1 MHDYVDCYRS
11 NKYDIYDLS
20 DVDASGAGLMDP
32 TAVQGVLDFIS
43 GLKQTRADV
52 KKTVDQQM
60 VHSEKEVVEALAVQ
74 FEENMRID
82 EADVEEESKQPDKPI
97 FVKK

>member
-1 MHDYVDCYRS
+1 
-11 NKYDIYDLS
+11 
-20 DVDASGAGLMDP
+20 
-32 TAVQGVLDFIS
+32 
-43 GLKQTRADV
+43 
-52 KKTVDQQM
+52 M